1 MLDRHRI
8 IGLLRLLLLLLPLP
22 AVLAQSETQLL
33 DPQYYNIA
41 PCPCDLQPST
51 CDVGCCCDTACTDND
66 KTLFDC
72 AQGFY
77 GGNTSSLE
85 LYRRCNSTDSG
96 NPDYHPFTCV
106 LIENYNAYLGRY
118 FTVQTIATDW
128 QAKRSSGSAAS
139 LAGQFPVQTIL
150 GLQESS
156 PATEQR
162 AGLLLLEVPGGVNP
176 TWLNSGQ
183 AANNRLALRAAEP
196 RWRLRPQRRNR
207 LPAGL
212 FGQLRRYGVG
222 RRLSGRRGL
231 ANRCKHLRHRLRWR
245 SASCSVSVRTN
256 RSASAQ
262 SVPVTVT
269 YLTLSSAVGYQKGL
283 RGSSPTTSPG
293 SLAPP
298 SQTGTTCNNAVL
310 DVQYRFVWSGSSIV
324 SLTATIYMADVT
336 VDSTVSQKFSVTFVH
351 QSAASLATV
360 TKRSGLVGYDTGAP
374 LIGGVR
380 GSSGPVNASSS
391 YWPTLWRATSGG
403 ACPAAGATGG
413 DPVLFQFD
421 ATSYCTET
429 VSNFTNCFSLRQQ
442 LQARLRQQFSAGVI
456 GVFGSA
462 NTTTAN
468 DWVNILEQNLTD
480 YTGLDFAISNNNV
493 TPAWTEMPDLCLG
506 LPTEIVLSVL
516 YAQQGKAN
524 DSSIWQVVGAY
535 LSYKQ
540 VHVAATCGPT
550 GCSGTQLLLSTG
562 VKFVRVPPDWADN
575 SQAGLGPY
583 KTPCWW
589 GICWDE
595 LAFPLTTDFEG
606 DSRASS
612 IAWVLF
618 IVLVAVYAFCISRP
632 WW

>member
-183 AANNRLALRAAEP
+183 AANNRLAL
-196 RWRLRPQRRNR
+196 PQRS
-207 LPAGL
+207 LAGGCDRSAGIAYL
-212 FGQLRRYGVG
+212 QDSSDSCDVAVSAAVCQGGVA
-222 RRLSGRRGL
+222 SPID
-231 ANRCKHLRHRLRWR
+231 ANIFAIACAGG

-262 SVPVTVT
+262 SVPITVT

-283 RGSSPTTSPG
+283 TGSSPTTSPG

-298 SQTGTTCNNAVL
+298 SQTSTTCNNAVL

>member
-176 TWLNSGQ
+176 TWLNSGK
-183 AANNRLALRAAEP
+183 AANNRLAL
-196 RWRLRPQRRNR
+196 PQRS
-207 LPAGL
+207 LAGGCDRSAGIAYL
-212 FGQLRRYGVG
+212 QDSSDSCDVTVSAAVCQGGVA
-222 RRLSGRRGL
+222 SPID
-231 ANRCKHLRHRLRWR
+231 ANIFAIACAGG

-360 TKRSGLVGYDTGAP
+360 TKRSGLVGYDTG
-374 LIGGVR
+374 R
-380 GSSGPVNASSS
+380 
-391 YWPTLWRATSGG
+391 R
-403 ACPAAGATGG
+403 
-413 DPVLFQFD
+413 
-421 ATSYCTET
+421 
-429 VSNFTNCFSLRQQ
+429 
-442 LQARLRQQFSAGVI
+442 
-456 GVFGSA
+456 
-462 NTTTAN
+462 
-468 DWVNILEQNLTD
+468 
-480 YTGLDFAISNNNV
+480 
-493 TPAWTEMPDLCLG
+493 
-506 LPTEIVLSVL
+506 
-516 YAQQGKAN
+516 
-524 DSSIWQVVGAY
+524 
-535 LSYKQ
+535 
-540 VHVAATCGPT
+540 
-550 GCSGTQLLLSTG
+550 
-562 VKFVRVPPDWADN
+562 
-575 SQAGLGPY
+575 
-583 KTPCWW
+583 
-589 GICWDE
+589 
-595 LAFPLTTDFEG
+595 
-606 DSRASS
+606 
-612 IAWVLF
+612 
-618 IVLVAVYAFCISRP
+618 
-632 WW
+632 